1 MKLSIDEKA
10 KEYIRSKTEDN
21 AVTVAIVNNGSG
33 WRPIFEPSVRMG
45 KPRDIGGYKT
55 VAEDGITLFLDRS
68 FKAENN
74 MVEVSLGKFLWK
86 KHLEVSGLS
95 IGR

>member
-1 MKLSIDEKA
+1 
-10 KEYIRSKTEDN
+10 
-21 AVTVAIVNNGSG
+21 
-33 WRPIFEPSVRMG
+33 MG

>member
-1 MKLSIDEKA
+1 
-10 KEYIRSKTEDN
+10 
-21 AVTVAIVNNGSG
+21 
-33 WRPIFEPSVRMG
+33 MG

-55 VAEDGITLFLDRS
+55 VSEDGITLFLDRS
-68 FKAENN
+68 LTIDNN

-86 KHLEVSGLS
+86 KHLQVSGLS

>member
-1 MKLSIDEKA
+1 
-10 KEYIRSKTEDN
+10 
-21 AVTVAIVNNGSG
+21 
-33 WRPIFEPSVRMG
+33 MG

-55 VAEDGITLFLDRS
+55 VGEDGITLFLDRS
-68 FKAENN
+68 LKAENN

-86 KHLEVSGLS
+86 KQLLVSGLS